1 MFRTPGISLVVIGA
15 TVVVRS
21 ALADDGAPG
30 PGGHRGPPP
39 EAIEACKTLSKG
51 DACTVPLHD
60 HSLAGTCQ
68 GPEGKP
74 LACRPNEPPPPPPE
88 AIDACQ
94 GLSDSAACSFTI
106 DGHSVKGA
114 CHAPQG
120 KPLACVPSDF
130 PPPPPPD
137 E

>member
-1 MFRTPGISLVVIGA
+1 VSA
-15 TVVVRS
+15 TA
-21 ALADDGAPG
+21 ALADGGPPQG

-39 EAIEACKTLSKG
+39 EAVEACQSLSKG
-51 DACTVPLHD
+51 DACTVTLHSQ
-60 HSLAGTCQ
+60 SLSGKCD

-74 LACRPNEPPPPPPE
+74 LACRPNDPPPPPQE

-94 GLSDSAACSFTI
+94 ELQDSAACSFTI
-106 DGHSVKGA
+106 DGHAVKGA

-120 KPLACVPSDF
+120 KQLACVPSDF
-130 PPPPPPD
+130 PPPPK